1 MKLSRIILEG
11 TIGYDPEYNAII
23 DKIKDKGGKYLGA
36 GDYGAVYLL
45 GGRAVKVTTDEI
57 EIEHALKLVGKK
69 TKYFVHIHDVKEMNP
84 KLGVIT
90 MDIMAPHRGEI
101 PEEFLDAL
109 EKEAKKLGIDP
120 DELDIR
126 PDNFMEDPSTGKIRM
141 TDV

>member
-11 TIGYDPEYNAII
+11 PIGYDPEYNAII

-69 TKYFVHIHDVKEMNP
+69 TKYFVHIYDVKEINP

-90 MDIMAPHRGEI
+90 MDIMAPHRGEV

-126 PDNFMEDPSTGKIRM
+126 PDNFMEDPSTGKIKM

>member
-11 TIGYDPEYNAII
+11 PIGYDPEYNAII

-57 EIEHALKLVGKK
+57 EIEHALKLLGKK
-69 TKYFVHIHDVKEMNP
+69 TKYFVHIYDVKEMNP

-90 MDIMAPHRGEI
+90 MDIMAPHRGEV

-126 PDNFMEDPSTGKIRM
+126 PDNFMEDPSTGKIKM

>member
-11 TIGYDPEYNAII
+11 PIGYDPEYNAII

-90 MDIMAPHRGEI
+90 MDIMAPHRGEV

-109 EKEAKKLGIDP
+109 EKEARKLGIDP

-126 PDNFMEDPSTGKIRM
+126 PDNFMEDPSTGKIKM

>member
-11 TIGYDPEYNAII
+11 PIGYDPEYNAII

-57 EIEHALKLVGKK
+57 EIEHALKLLGKK
-69 TKYFVHIHDVKEMNP
+69 TKHFVHIHDVKEINP

-90 MDIMAPHRGEI
+90 MDIMAPHRGEV

-126 PDNFMEDPSTGKIRM
+126 PDNFMEDPSTGKIKM

>member
-11 TIGYDPEYNAII
+11 PIGYDPEYNAII
-23 DKIKDKGGKYLGA
+23 DKIKDKGGKYLVA

-90 MDIMAPHRGEI
+90 MDIMAPHRGEV

-126 PDNFMEDPSTGKIRM
+126 PDNFMEDPSTGKIKM

>member
-11 TIGYDPEYNAII
+11 PIGYDPEYNAII

-57 EIEHALKLVGKK
+57 EIEHALKLLGKK
-69 TKYFVHIHDVKEMNP
+69 TKYFVHIHDVREINP

-90 MDIMAPHRGEI
+90 MDIMAPHRGEV

-109 EKEAKKLGIDP
+109 EKEAKKLGINP
-120 DELDIR
+120 DELDIH
-126 PDNFMEDPSTGKIRM
+126 PDNFMEDPSTGKIKM

>member
-11 TIGYDPEYNAII
+11 PIGYDPEYNAII

-57 EIEHALKLVGKK
+57 EIEHALKLLGKK

-126 PDNFMEDPSTGKIRM
+126 PDNFMEDPSTGKLKM

>member
-11 TIGYDPEYNAII
+11 PIGYDPEYNAII

-109 EKEAKKLGIDP
+109 ENEAKKLGVDP

-126 PDNFMEDPSTGKIRM
+126 PDNFMEDPSTGKIKM

>member
-11 TIGYDPEYNAII
+11 PIGYDPEYNAII

>member
-11 TIGYDPEYNAII
+11 PIGYDPEYNAII

-90 MDIMAPHRGEI
+90 MDIMAPHRGEV

-109 EKEAKKLGIDP
+109 ENEAKKLGIDP

-126 PDNFMEDPSTGKIRM
+126 PDNFMEDPSTGKLKM

>member
-11 TIGYDPEYNAII
+11 PIGYDPEYNAII

-57 EIEHALKLVGKK
+57 EIEHALKLLGKK
-69 TKYFVHIHDVKEMNP
+69 TKYFVHIHDVKEINP

-90 MDIMAPHRGEI
+90 MDIMAPHRGEV

-126 PDNFMEDPSTGKIRM
+126 PDNFMEEPSTGKIKM

>member
-11 TIGYDPEYNAII
+11 PIGYDPEYNAII

-57 EIEHALKLVGKK
+57 EIEHALKLLGKK
-69 TKYFVHIHDVKEMNP
+69 TKYFVHIHDVKEINP

-90 MDIMAPHRGEI
+90 MDIMAPHRGEV

-126 PDNFMEDPSTGKIRM
+126 PDNFMEDPSTGKIKM

>member
-11 TIGYDPEYNAII
+11 PIGYDPEYNAII

-57 EIEHALKLVGKK
+57 EIEHALKLLGKK

-109 EKEAKKLGIDP
+109 ENEAKKLGIDP

-126 PDNFMEDPSTGKIRM
+126 PDNFMEDPSTGKIKM

>member
-11 TIGYDPEYNAII
+11 PIGYDPEYNAII
-23 DKIKDKGGKYLGA
+23 DKIKDTGGKYLGA

-109 EKEAKKLGIDP
+109 ENEAKKLGIDP

-126 PDNFMEDPSTGKIRM
+126 PDNFMEDPSTGKIKM

>member
-11 TIGYDPEYNAII
+11 PIGYDPEYNAII

-90 MDIMAPHRGEI
+90 MDIMAPHRGEV

-126 PDNFMEDPSTGKIRM
+126 PDNFMEDPSTGKVKM

>member
-11 TIGYDPEYNAII
+11 PIGYDPEYNAII

-69 TKYFVHIHDVKEMNP
+69 TKYFVHIYDVKEMNP

-90 MDIMAPHRGEI
+90 MDIMAPHRGEV

-126 PDNFMEDPSTGKIRM
+126 PDNFMEEPSTGKVRM

>member
-11 TIGYDPEYNAII
+11 PIGYDPEYNAII

-69 TKYFVHIHDVKEMNP
+69 TKYFVHIHDVKEINP

-90 MDIMAPHRGEI
+90 MDIMAPHRGEV

-126 PDNFMEDPSTGKIRM
+126 PDNFMEEPSTGKIRM

>member
-11 TIGYDPEYNAII
+11 PIGYDPEYNAII

-57 EIEHALKLVGKK
+57 EIEHALKLLGKK
-69 TKYFVHIHDVKEMNP
+69 TKHFVHIYDVKEMNP

-90 MDIMAPHRGEI
+90 MDIMAPHRGEV

-126 PDNFMEDPSTGKIRM
+126 PDNFMEDPSTGKIKM

>member
-11 TIGYDPEYNAII
+11 PIGYDPEYNAII

-57 EIEHALKLVGKK
+57 EIEHALKLLGKK
-69 TKYFVHIHDVKEMNP
+69 TKYFVHIHNVKEINP

-90 MDIMAPHRGEI
+90 MDIMAPHRGEV

-126 PDNFMEDPSTGKIRM
+126 PDNFMEDPSTGKIKM

>member
-11 TIGYDPEYNAII
+11 PIGYDPEYNAII

-57 EIEHALKLVGKK
+57 EIEHALKLLGKK
-69 TKYFVHIHDVKEMNP
+69 TKYFVHIHDVKEINP

-90 MDIMAPHRGEI
+90 MDIMAPHRGEV
-101 PEEFLDAL
+101 PEEFLNAL

-126 PDNFMEDPSTGKIRM
+126 PDNFMEDPSTGKIKM

>member
-11 TIGYDPEYNAII
+11 PIGYDPEYNAII

-57 EIEHALKLVGKK
+57 EIEHALKLLGKK

-90 MDIMAPHRGEI
+90 MDIMAPHRGEV
-101 PEEFLDAL
+101 PEEFLNAL

-126 PDNFMEDPSTGKIRM
+126 PDNFMEDPSTGKIKM

>member
-11 TIGYDPEYNAII
+11 PIGYDPEYNAII

-57 EIEHALKLVGKK
+57 EIEHALKLLGKK

-90 MDIMAPHRGEI
+90 MDIMAPHRGEV

-126 PDNFMEDPSTGKIRM
+126 PDNFMEDPSTGKIKM

>member
-11 TIGYDPEYNAII
+11 PIGYDPEYNAII

-57 EIEHALKLVGKK
+57 EIEHALKLLRKK
-69 TKYFVHIHDVKEMNP
+69 TKYFVHIHDVKEINP

-90 MDIMAPHRGEI
+90 MDIMAPHRGEV

-126 PDNFMEDPSTGKIRM
+126 PDNFMEDPSTGKIKM

>member
-11 TIGYDPEYNAII
+11 PIGYDPEYNAII

-90 MDIMAPHRGEI
+90 MDIMAPHRGEV

-126 PDNFMEDPSTGKIRM
+126 PDNFMEEPSTGKIRM

>member
-11 TIGYDPEYNAII
+11 PIGYDPEYNAII
-23 DKIKDKGGKYLGA
+23 DKIKDRGGKYLGA

-57 EIEHALKLVGKK
+57 EIEHALKLLGKK
-69 TKYFVHIHDVKEMNP
+69 TKYFVHIYDVKEINP

-126 PDNFMEDPSTGKIRM
+126 PDNFMEEPSTGKIRM

>member
-11 TIGYDPEYNAII
+11 PIGYDPEYNAII

-57 EIEHALKLVGKK
+57 EIEHALKLLGKK
-69 TKYFVHIHDVKEMNP
+69 TKYFVPIHDVKELNP

-90 MDIMAPHRGEI
+90 MDIMAPHRGEV

-126 PDNFMEDPSTGKIRM
+126 PDNFMEDPSTGKIKM

>member
-11 TIGYDPEYNAII
+11 PIGYDPEYNAII

-57 EIEHALKLVGKK
+57 EIEHALKLLGKK
-69 TKYFVHIHDVKEMNP
+69 TKYFVHIHDVKEINP

-126 PDNFMEDPSTGKIRM
+126 PDNFMEDPSTGKIKM

>member
-1 MKLSRIILEG
+1 MKQSRIILEG
-11 TIGYDPEYNAII
+11 PIGYDPEYNAII

>member
-11 TIGYDPEYNAII
+11 PIGYDPEYNAII

-57 EIEHALKLVGKK
+57 EIEHALKLLGKK
-69 TKYFVHIHDVKEMNP
+69 TKYFVHIHNVKEINP

-90 MDIMAPHRGEI
+90 MDIMAPHRGEV

-126 PDNFMEDPSTGKIRM
+126 PDNFMEDPSTGKVKM

>member
-11 TIGYDPEYNAII
+11 PIGYDPEYNAII

-57 EIEHALKLVGKK
+57 EIEHALKLLGKK
-69 TKYFVHIHDVKEMNP
+69 TKHFVHIYDVKEMNT

-90 MDIMAPHRGEI
+90 MDIMAPHRGEV

-126 PDNFMEDPSTGKIRM
+126 PDNFMEDPSTGKIKM

>member
-11 TIGYDPEYNAII
+11 PIGYDPEYNAII

-57 EIEHALKLVGKK
+57 EIEHALKLLGKK
-69 TKYFVHIHDVKEMNP
+69 TKYFVHIHDVREINP

-90 MDIMAPHRGEI
+90 MDIMAPHRGEV

-126 PDNFMEDPSTGKIRM
+126 PDNFMEDPSTGKIKM

>member
-11 TIGYDPEYNAII
+11 PIGYDPEYNAII

-57 EIEHALKLVGKK
+57 EIEHALKLLGKK

-109 EKEAKKLGIDP
+109 ENEAKKLGIDP

-126 PDNFMEDPSTGKIRM
+126 PDNFMEDPSTGKVKM

>member
-11 TIGYDPEYNAII
+11 PIGYDPEYNVII

-57 EIEHALKLVGKK
+57 EIEHALKLLGKK
-69 TKYFVHIHDVKEMNP
+69 TKHFVHIYDVKEMNP

-90 MDIMAPHRGEI
+90 MDIMAPHRGEV

-126 PDNFMEDPSTGKIRM
+126 PDNFMEDPSTGKIKM

>member
-11 TIGYDPEYNAII
+11 PIGYDPEYNAII

-57 EIEHALKLVGKK
+57 EIEHALKLLGKK
-69 TKYFVHIHDVKEMNP
+69 TKHFVHIYDVKEMNP

-90 MDIMAPHRGEI
+90 MDIMAPHRGEV

-109 EKEAKKLGIDP
+109 EREAKKLGIDP

-126 PDNFMEDPSTGKIRM
+126 PDNFMEDPSTGKIKM

>member
-11 TIGYDPEYNAII
+11 PIGYDPEYNAII

-90 MDIMAPHRGEI
+90 MDIMAPHRGEV

-126 PDNFMEDPSTGKIRM
+126 PDNFMEDPSTGKLKM

>member
-11 TIGYDPEYNAII
+11 PIGYDPEYNAII

-90 MDIMAPHRGEI
+90 MDIMAPHRGEV

-126 PDNFMEDPSTGKIRM
+126 PDNFMEDPSTGKIKM

>member
-11 TIGYDPEYNAII
+11 PIGYDPEYNAII

-109 EKEAKKLGIDP
+109 ENEAKKLGIDP

>member
-11 TIGYDPEYNAII
+11 PIGYDPEYNAII

-109 EKEAKKLGIDP
+109 ENEAKKLGIDP

-126 PDNFMEDPSTGKIRM
+126 PDNFMEDPSTGKVKM
-141 TDV
+141 TDI